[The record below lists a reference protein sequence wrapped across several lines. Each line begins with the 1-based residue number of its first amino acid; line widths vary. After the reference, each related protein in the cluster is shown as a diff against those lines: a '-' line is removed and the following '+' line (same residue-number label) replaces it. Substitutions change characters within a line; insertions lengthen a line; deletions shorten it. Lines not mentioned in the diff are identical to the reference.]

1 MKQKVSKSM
10 STMTIETVLT
20 IESHTCGECGVVFG
34 MTPKFKESRKNDHR
48 TWYCPN
54 GHQRAFTGKSE
65 SEKLSEQVAQ
75 MRRYNANANA
85 ALTSARDQ
93 LDASERSRAALR
105 GHLTRARNKIASG
118 VCPVGACRRHFD
130 NVQEHIASEHPK
142 WHMTDPE
149 TGKAAVL

>member
-1 MKQKVSKSM
+1 M

-20 IESHTCGECGVVFG
+20 IEAQTCSECGVVFG
-34 MTPKFKESRKNDHR
+34 MTSIFKESRKNDHR
-48 TWYCPN
+48 AWYCPN
-54 GHQRAFTGKSE
+54 GHARILTGKSE
-65 SEKLSEQVAQ
+65 AEKLADEVTQ

-85 ALTSARDQ
+85 ALASARDQ
-93 LDASERSRAALR
+93 LNASERSRASLK
-105 GHLTRARNKIASG
+105 GHLTRARNKIANG
-118 VCPVGACRRHFD
+118 VCPVGSCRRHFD